1 MMSYIFYFII
11 IMLVPMYFQYRV
23 KSTYNKYSKV
33 RSTSGKTGQQVAE
46 EILAANGIHNVDVV
60 EGQGFLSDH
69 YDPTAKRVVLS
80 PSNFRQP
87 SVAATAIAA
96 HEVGHA
102 IQDATDY
109 GFLKVRSSLL
119 PLANLGTSFS
129 YLLIMIGAILTGIS
143 HTGGGIGV
151 MAIYAGVALMA
162 FAVLFSIVTL
172 PVEFDASKRAMEQIQ
187 SLHMVDEQE
196 YRHARSVLSAAAM
209 TYVAATAIAVAE
221 FIRMFMLARNSD

>member
-1 MMSYIFYFII
+1 MSYIIYFVI
-11 IMLVPMYFQYRV
+11 IMLIPMYFQHKV

-33 RSTSGKTGQQVAE
+33 RSTSGKSGKQVAE
-46 EILAANGIHNVDVV
+46 EILAANGIHDVEV
-60 EGQGFLSDH
+60 LEGQGFLSDH
-69 YDPTAKRVVLS
+69 YDPRTKRVVLS

-102 IQDATDY
+102 IQHATGY
-109 GFLKVRSSLL
+109 NFLKVRSSLL

-129 YLLIMIGAILTGIS
+129 YLLIMIGAVLTGIS
-143 HTGGGIGV
+143 SSGSSLGTL
-151 MAIYAGVALMA
+151 AIWAGVFLMF

-172 PVEFDASKRAMEQIQ
+172 PVEFDASRRAMNQIEKLQ
-187 SLHMVDEQE
+187 MVDTQE
-196 YRHARSVLSAAAM
+196 YRHAKSVLSAAAM

-221 FIRMFMLARNSD
+221 FLRMFMLARSSD

>member
-1 MMSYIFYFII
+1 MSYIIYFII

-33 RSTSGKTGQQVAE
+33 RSTSGKTGKQVAE
-46 EILAANGIHNVDVV
+46 EILAANGIHDVEV
-60 EGQGFLSDH
+60 LEGQGFLSDH
-69 YDPTAKRVVLS
+69 YDPSAKRVVLS
-80 PSNFRQP
+80 PSNYRQP

-102 IQDATDY
+102 IQHATNY
-109 GFLKVRSSLL
+109 SFLNVRSSLL

-129 YLLIMIGAILTGIS
+129 YILIMIGAILTGIS
-143 HTGGGIGV
+143 STGGGIGV
-151 MAIYAGVALMA
+151 LAIYAGVALMA

-172 PVEFDASKRAMEQIQ
+172 PVEFDASKRAMAQIQ

>member
-1 MMSYIFYFII
+1 MSYIIYFVI
-11 IMLVPMYFQYRV
+11 IMLIPMYFQHKV

-33 RSTSGKTGQQVAE
+33 RSTSGKSGKQVAE
-46 EILAANGIHNVDVV
+46 EILAANGIHDVEV
-60 EGQGFLSDH
+60 LEGQGFLSDH
-69 YDPTAKRVVLS
+69 YDPRTKRVVLS

-102 IQDATDY
+102 IQHATGY
-109 GFLKVRSSLL
+109 NFLKVRSSLL

-129 YLLIMIGAILTGIS
+129 YLLIMIGAVLTGIS
-143 HTGGGIGV
+143 SSGSSLGTL
-151 MAIYAGVALMA
+151 AIWAGVFFMF

-172 PVEFDASKRAMEQIQ
+172 PVEFDASRRAMNQIEKLQ
-187 SLHMVDEQE
+187 MVDTQE
-196 YRHARSVLSAAAM
+196 YRHAKSVLSAAAM

-221 FIRMFMLARNSD
+221 FLRMFMLARSSD

>member
-1 MMSYIFYFII
+1 MSYIIYFVI
-11 IMLVPMYFQYRV
+11 IMLIPMYFQHKV

-33 RSTSGKTGQQVAE
+33 RSTSGKSGKQVAE
-46 EILAANGIHNVDVV
+46 EILAANGIHDVEV
-60 EGQGFLSDH
+60 LEGQGFLSDH
-69 YDPTAKRVVLS
+69 YDPRTKRVVLS

-102 IQDATDY
+102 IQHATGY
-109 GFLKVRSSLL
+109 NFLKVRSSLL

-129 YLLIMIGAILTGIS
+129 YLLIMIGAVLTGIS
-143 HTGGGIGV
+143 SSGSSLGTL
-151 MAIYAGVALMA
+151 AIWAGVFFMF

-172 PVEFDASKRAMEQIQ
+172 PVEFDASHRAMNQIEKLQ
-187 SLHMVDEQE
+187 MVDTQE
-196 YRHARSVLSAAAM
+196 YRHAKSVLSAAAM

-221 FIRMFMLARNSD
+221 FLRMFMLARSND